1 MKAWLAPICVGTLN
15 LPNIFKPLE
24 KDKIMN
30 ISEANVEGFR
40 GLKIDTKLKRV
51 NIVVGENGSGKTSFL
66 ESIFMTTLFQSDVSD
81 NDIHASLI
89 YMLNSR
95 GDILSTFST
104 LSDSKVRLDDVTTQ
118 FKRIDPYSIDVE
130 IDNEKVGEIRLKS
143 GTLIA
148 ENLSGPLFSLNVR
161 IIKRVNTKYS
171 PLYISTFFD
180 TSSNTERIYSIA
192 RRKNKEIESDFRILP
207 NEYGLFKLYYDGL
220 PAHVMGRGLLKR
232 ELIKLALIS
241 SNILLIDEIED
252 SLHPDTVK
260 EVLNDIKSK
269 DGTQVIF
276 TTHSNEV
283 IKMAEKAFD
292 DSDAQMIYLSKT
304 WHKTYNLSEF
314 SRFGKPLSWL
324 GYV

>member
-1 MKAWLAPICVGTLN
+1 
-15 LPNIFKPLE
+15 
-24 KDKIMN
+24 MN

-51 NIVVGENGSGKTSFL
+51 NIVVGENGGGKTSFL
-66 ESIFMTTLFQSDVSD
+66 ESIFMTTLFQSDVND
-81 NDIHASLI
+81 NDINSSLI

-95 GDILSTFST
+95 GDILSTFSN
-104 LSDSKVRLDDVTTQ
+104 LSSSKVRLDDVTTQ

-130 IDNEKVGEIRLKS
+130 INNEKVAEIRVKS
-143 GTLIA
+143 GILIA
-148 ENLSGPLFSLNVR
+148 ENLSGPLYSLNVR
-161 IIKRVNTKYS
+161 IMKRVNTKYS

-180 TSSNTERIYSIA
+180 TSSNSERIYSIA
-192 RRKNKEIESDFRILP
+192 KRKNKEIESNFRISQ

-220 PAHVMGRGLLKR
+220 PAYVMGRGLLKR
-232 ELIKLALIS
+232 ELIKLALMS

-269 DGTQVIF
+269 DGVQVIF

-283 IKMAEKAFD
+283 IKMAEKVFD
-292 DSDAQMIYLSKT
+292 DSDTQVIYLSKT
-304 WHKTYNLSEF
+304 GNKTYNLSEF